1 MNTKA
6 DFKYFFKFYYLACII
21 EKVKEF
27 KATTLDDKA

>member
-6 DFKYFFKFYYLACII
+6 DFKYFFKFYLACII